1 MPIIIKAAKRSKTS
15 FCRVC
20 GKCFSRG
27 EKYFAL
33 SGSFRVMR
41 ALMCMDHFNV
51 KDCSSCGE
59 KERMKCV
66 THGKQRACIKG
77 LEVNTLVEEE

>member
-1 MPIIIKAAKRSKTS
+1 MTVVIKKAQRSKTS

-20 GKCFSRG
+20 GKCFERG

-51 KDCSSCGE
+51 RNCSGCEE
-59 KERMKCV
+59 KQRMKCI
-66 THGKQRACIKG
+66 TQNKQSACIKG
-77 LEVNTLVEEE
+77 TFRDTVVEEE